1 MTNKLI
7 AIVILVCF
15 FGSVQAQDYTFQNS
29 DIISSIQFEDGLL
42 GTTQNS
48 QRPVSL
54 GNHSGKLGLS
64 YNFQPQT
71 SIDIFGSFARRRWE
85 MSAITTTAYSGNVSP
100 IQRDLL
106 MGNETNT
113 TTQHNISIHAQHKFK
128 QGHTLIADY
137 DYLNFSIE
145 NPTRYRLK
153 DFSENGQQLSTQTF
167 ETTKETP
174 FNFHIAQLAYQSI
187 LNDKLNVD
195 AGVKAILSQ
204 VKNNTALL
212 DENGSPSSNPLFTDE
227 MDLAEQIYAAYVSI
241 EGSVNS
247 RYSFSAGVRYEYSN
261 LELVAAQG
269 NVNRQISRLF
279 PTLSITRSFSEFH
292 KLTLAFRERISRPS
306 FQNLAPAFFF
316 LNPYTL
322 LTGNIQALP
331 NLNRTVEAT
340 FNHQSFFAAFSYSH
354 DNAPIVR
361 FAIPQ
366 LNQEDNLLLLISDN
380 IENRQQVGLNMGF
393 PVAFTKFWNSRYAIG
408 SYWRRDKVRFDESTF
423 IESNPI
429 ISVDVSQSFQFFQD
443 WSLELSGRLN
453 SRTYQGTIYQPQQLF
468 VNFGIQKKFKNGT
481 LGLSWSDIFNS
492 GSFLGFV
499 NELPSQGVVYDWNYD
514 IEGSIV
520 KLSYS
525 YNFGKQQMKKL
536 RSSRASDVLQRF
548 NN

>member
-1 MTNKLI
+1 M
-7 AIVILVCF
+7 
-15 FGSVQAQDYTFQNS
+15 
-29 DIISSIQFEDGLL
+29 
-42 GTTQNS
+42 
-48 QRPVSL
+48 
-54 GNHSGKLGLS
+54 
-64 YNFQPQT
+64 
-71 SIDIFGSFARRRWE
+71 
-85 MSAITTTAYSGNVSP
+85 
-100 IQRDLL
+100 
-106 MGNETNT
+106 
-113 TTQHNISIHAQHKFK
+113 
-128 QGHTLIADY
+128 
-137 DYLNFSIE
+137 
-145 NPTRYRLK
+145 
-153 DFSENGQQLSTQTF
+153 
-167 ETTKETP
+167 
-174 FNFHIAQLAYQSI
+174 
-187 LNDKLNVD
+187 
-195 AGVKAILSQ
+195 
-204 VKNNTALL
+204 
-212 DENGSPSSNPLFTDE
+212 
-227 MDLAEQIYAAYVSI
+227 
-241 EGSVNS
+241 
-247 RYSFSAGVRYEYSN
+247 
-261 LELVAAQG
+261 
-269 NVNRQISRLF
+269 
-279 PTLSITRSFSEFH
+279 
-292 KLTLAFRERISRPS
+292 TLAFRERISRPS

-423 IESNPI
+423 IESNPFL
-429 ISVDVSQSFQFFQD
+429 SVDVSQSFQFLQD
-443 WSLELSGRLN
+443 WSLELSGRWN

-536 RSSRASDVLQRF
+536 RSSRASDVLKRV